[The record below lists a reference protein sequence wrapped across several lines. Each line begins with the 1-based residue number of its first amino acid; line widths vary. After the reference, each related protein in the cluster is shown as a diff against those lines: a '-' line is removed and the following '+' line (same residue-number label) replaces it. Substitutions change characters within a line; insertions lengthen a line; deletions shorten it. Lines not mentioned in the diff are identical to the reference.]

1 MFTTFGI
8 FLNQNGGRFCKIWPN
23 LVQFDKTK
31 IFSHFLVLF
40 FEILFSVKPK
50 NLGVKKR
57 GKKGRKSTKIFWD
70 VFWIQFVIFFAFTS
84 SRTSLNQ
91 NGGRFT
97 KPRQKWQKCH
107 FLKGILLPRLFQT
120 KKKVFFTTKIWMF
133 IFFFLFM
140 ESKPYLQGVS
150 QSTRSFE
157 KKNYFLVF
165 LNQSHKYGDFYENS
179 QFFKNN
185 GQNWG
190 GSVEAEI
197 SARWQKFLLFFNL
210 QICIL

>member
-1 MFTTFGI
+1 MCLPHLEPTSIKSAKGFAKFCPI
-8 FLNQNGGRFCKIWPN
+8 SYHQNFKKR
-23 LVQFDKTK
+23 
-31 IFSHFLVLF
+31 FSHFLVLF
-40 FEILFSVKPK
+40 FEFFFASVIPK
-50 NLGVKKR
+50 NQGVKNR
-57 GKKGRKSTKIFWD
+57 GKKGRKTTKFFWG
-70 VFWIQFVIFFAFTS
+70 VFWIQFVIFFVFT
-84 SRTSLNQ
+84 TSGTYLNQ

-165 LNQSHKYGDFYENS
+165 LNQSHKYGDFCENS
-179 QFFKNN
+179 HFFKND

-190 GSVEAEI
+190 VRRG
-197 SARWQKFLLFFNL
+197 RNFCTMTKFFYFF
-210 QICIL
+210 